1 MARVKVLHKRN
12 LIRQGAF
19 TGAEDEMLT
28 ATHTKLMLTRSS
40 FIRWAVLKQI
50 REVLGAQAV
59 PQRERVMRDVTEQ
72 GKSLVNERA
81 EA

>member
-19 TGAEDEMLT
+19 TSAEDEALT
-28 ATHTKLMLTRSS
+28 AAHTKLMLTRSS

-50 REVLGAQAV
+50 QETLGVRTV
-59 PQRERVMRDVTEQ
+59 PQRERVIRDITE
-72 GKSLVNERA
+72 SV